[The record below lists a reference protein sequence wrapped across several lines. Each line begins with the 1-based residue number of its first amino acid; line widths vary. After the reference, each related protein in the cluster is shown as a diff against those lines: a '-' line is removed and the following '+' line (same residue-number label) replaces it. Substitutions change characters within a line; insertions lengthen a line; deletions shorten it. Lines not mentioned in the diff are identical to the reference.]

1 MENFVLLKDSY
12 DSLAFDSYDLI
23 PTLGDPKNR
32 VSIKSRKEK
41 RMSDTWNIFSMIKN
55 SSKFA
60 YFYFYNG
67 VFRNLGRLVSFKNNI
82 KILAV
87 ECYF

>member
-41 RMSDTWNIFSMIKN
+41 RMSDT
-55 SSKFA
+55 
-60 YFYFYNG
+60 
-67 VFRNLGRLVSFKNNI
+67 
-82 KILAV
+82 
-87 ECYF
+87 